1 MSVLWYVGD
10 NLEEGRSARKED
22 DHTLYIDKLEKEE
35 I

>member
-1 MSVLWYVGD
+1 MW
-10 NLEEGRSARKED
+10 ETTWKKEGGSMSARKED